1 MRGPSELPEQLL
13 DLIYDTATDGSLWS
27 EALTQIA
34 DLTGSQGG
42 VLYGQVIGASKVYFG
57 YNGRLSDESDRV
69 YRARHVQNPHSLY
82 MDNQPG
88 GALVASDEIISLAEL
103 QKTAFYDEVLRPQN
117 VAHTAMIPL
126 ENRHGFTAAF
136 NLCRTVEQGPFEQ
149 PQMDTLRRLLP
160 HMRRSIAL
168 GFRLEE
174 YRALQ
179 RAESQVLDRLSAG
192 IILLDRSANV
202 ILANRAA
209 RSLSSDRGPL
219 RLRGDGVAVFSAPC
233 SRQLDELVQSA
244 LRGAPAAT
252 MSIPHPADGRL
263 VMLFVSSVRSGDID
277 RFASLDVRDAAAMI
291 FVFDPAG
298 PMEVP
303 LTWIMEAYRLTMA
316 EARVALLAA
325 SGRSAAG
332 IGAQLNISPNTV
344 KTHLRRVFAKTDVG
358 GQRELAGIIASLKLM
373 TGAV

>member
-42 VLYGQVIGASKVYFG
+42 MLYGQVIGASKVYFG
-57 YNGRLSDESDRV
+57 HNGRLSAESDRV
-69 YRARHVQNPHSLY
+69 YRARHIQNPHSLY
-82 MDNQPG
+82 MDNQPV
-88 GALVASDEIISLAEL
+88 GALVASDDIISLAEL

-126 ENRHGFTAAF
+126 EKRRGFTAAF
-136 NLCRTVEQGPFEQ
+136 NLCRTVAQGPFEKS
-149 PQMDTLRRLLP
+149 QMDTLRRLLP
-160 HMRRSIAL
+160 HMRRSTAL
-168 GFRLEE
+168 GFRLQG

-179 RAESQVLDRLSAG
+179 RAESEVLDRLSAG
-192 IILLDRSANV
+192 VILLDRSAKV

-209 RSLSSDRGPL
+209 RSLSSDGGPL
-219 RLRGDGVAVFSAPC
+219 RLRRDGVVAFSAPS

-244 LRGAPAAT
+244 LRGVPAAT
-252 MSIPHPADGRL
+252 MSIPHPIDGRL
-263 VMLFVSSVRSGDID
+263 VTLFVSSVRSRDID
-277 RFASLDVRDAAAMI
+277 RFASLDMRDAAAMI

-298 PMEVP
+298 SVEVP
-303 LTWIMEAYRLTMA
+303 PTWIMDSYRLTMA
-316 EARVALLAA
+316 EARVALHAA
-325 SGRSAAG
+325 SGRSVTA

-344 KTHLRRVFAKTDVG
+344 KTHLRRVFAKTGVS
-358 GQRELAGIIASLKLM
+358 GQAELAAIIASLRLM